1 MNIQEAKKQIK
12 ESISIYLKKDSYG
25 NYRIPVERQRP
36 IFLIGAPGI
45 GKTAIMSQI
54 AKELDIGLVAYSM
67 THHTRQSALGLP
79 RIARKTFRG
88 EEYIVSEYTMSEI
101 IATVYETIEKS
112 GREEGILFL
121 DEINCVSETLTP
133 SMLQFLQYKVFGSH
147 KVPEGWVVVTAGNPP
162 EYNRSVHEFDIVTLD
177 RLKVMEI
184 EPDYSAWKTY
194 ARQQGIHAAIITYL
208 DIRRDDFYKITNRS
222 DGVSYVTARGW
233 EDLSEA
239 IYMYEE
245 SGFAVDEDL
254 VSQYICD
261 RHVAGEFITYYE
273 LYRKYD
279 MDYQVRD
286 ILEGKQNPETE
297 RRARDAGLDERIT
310 LLGLITEA
318 LAPQIRENMFTQD
331 GIRNLQGRLKQM
343 KSAVQEN
350 EDADVK
356 GLLSDM
362 AAEAEDAMDRAEAAG
377 GLTVGE
383 RNEGQYVMAFA
394 DEMMKRP
401 EFSGAAAEDEKFA
414 AVEREYMK
422 RASALEARADDI
434 GRQLKNAFAFI
445 RDNLGEG
452 NEMLIFVTEL
462 TIDPASARFIAENG
476 SDEYHA
482 YNKKFMIYERNAELS
497 EQVRRWRHLSGK
509 PSAEAGG
516 IEASGGASEE
526 DKGLKEAAVKTIKLN
541 GSDKNRQN

>member
-1 MNIQEAKKQIK
+1 
-12 ESISIYLKKDSYG
+12 
-25 NYRIPVERQRP
+25 
-36 IFLIGAPGI
+36 
-45 GKTAIMSQI
+45 
-54 AKELDIGLVAYSM
+54 
-67 THHTRQSALGLP
+67 
-79 RIARKTFRG
+79 
-88 EEYIVSEYTMSEI
+88 
-101 IATVYETIEKS
+101 
-112 GREEGILFL
+112 
-121 DEINCVSETLTP
+121 
-133 SMLQFLQYKVFGSH
+133 
-147 KVPEGWVVVTAGNPP
+147 
-162 EYNRSVHEFDIVTLD
+162 
-177 RLKVMEI
+177 
-184 EPDYSAWKTY
+184 
-194 ARQQGIHAAIITYL
+194 
-208 DIRRDDFYKITNRS
+208 
-222 DGVSYVTARGW
+222 
-233 EDLSEA
+233 
-239 IYMYEE
+239 
-245 SGFAVDEDL
+245 
-254 VSQYICD
+254 
-261 RHVAGEFITYYE
+261 
-273 LYRKYD
+273 
-279 MDYQVRD
+279 
-286 ILEGKQNPETE
+286 
-297 RRARDAGLDERIT
+297 
-310 LLGLITEA
+310 
-318 LAPQIRENMFTQD
+318 
-331 GIRNLQGRLKQM
+331 M

-422 RASALEARADDI
+422 RVSALEARADDI